1 VPTGC
6 VRAGHTLTSVLFGQ
20 GALQDRARALALTN
34 LSRTVGVRTAV
45 AQIRFAYSQRNA
57 AAPATGGVCRCASC
71 LMNFGG
77 VREKLGS
84 RYDSLLHLSSA
95 LAGPGG
101 GLCWSSS
108 PVPDQVGG
116 LVAGGS
122 LLLLTAA

>member
-1 VPTGC
+1 
-6 VRAGHTLTSVLFGQ
+6 
-20 GALQDRARALALTN
+20 
-34 LSRTVGVRTAV
+34 
-45 AQIRFAYSQRNA
+45 
-57 AAPATGGVCRCASC
+57 
-71 LMNFGG
+71 MNFGG

-84 RYDSLLHLSSA
+84 RYDSLVHLSSA
-95 LAGPGG
+95 LAGPAG